1 MSAIDNIKIR
11 FSPLSN
17 RVVLARFGKSE
28 TDALETRDATNE
40 FLQAFVAYAF
50 DGKMPE
56 KGAAVE
62 VKFGG
67 GDQQFVVRIER
78 AGDPA

>member
-1 MSAIDNIKIR
+1 MSILDNIQIR

-17 RVVLARFGKSE
+17 RVVLARFGRSE
-28 TDALETRDATNE
+28 TEALETRDATNE
-40 FLQAFVAYAF
+40 FLQAFVAYSF
-50 DGKMPE
+50 DGKIPE

-67 GDQQFVVRIER
+67 GDEQFTVRIER

>member
-1 MSAIDNIKIR
+1 MPAIDNIKIR

-50 DGKMPE
+50 DEKMPE
-56 KGAAVE
+56 KSSAVE

-67 GDQQFVVRIER
+67 GDEQFVARIER